1 MANKT
6 MKKKTRKKV
15 KSKKPAFNPYEEAR
29 LFKWGG
35 DWSNSA
41 QSEKNRGDW

>member
-1 MANKT
+1 MALKT
-6 MKKKTRKKV
+6 MKKKTKK
-15 KSKKPAFNPYEEAR
+15 KTKAKKIVRNPYEEAR